1 MSFFRKVFGG
11 KKKETKKPDQKTD
24 QKPDQKPSN
33 VVDVLV
39 KLRSVEQLLMS
50 KREILDINIK
60 KELAT
65 IKQNVISNKRGRY

>member
-1 MSFFRKVFGG
+1 MSGNKMSFFRKVFGG
-11 KKKETKKPDQKTD
+11 KKKETK
-24 QKPDQKPSN
+24 KPDQKPSN